1 MTQGQK
7 KNYVIPLACIG
18 FMFFAVGFALGL
30 NGYLIPLLKGSLNV
44 SGAASYLIVFVTF
57 AAFLIFGYPAGSI
70 IKKIGYKKTMALAF
84 LIFTIAFLLFVWPAK
99 IAEANM
105 ENGVVSQ
112 SMRMKCLVLF
122 LVASFISGLGN
133 TILQAAI
140 NPYITILGPMETGAK
155 RISIMGICNKLA
167 YPIATLFL
175 AWLIGKSISNAQVTD
190 IIKPF
195 YVIAAIFF
203 ILGILVLF
211 APLEEIK
218 AKGEEEGHEDD
229 CPYAANKTSIWQ
241 FPHLVF
247 GCLTL
252 FLYVG
257 VETLALQTP
266 VDLAKTLELPHPELY
281 PWLPS
286 IGMVIG
292 YIIGIL
298 FIPKV
303 LSQARALK
311 ICAWLGV
318 LGTVC
323 AFLLAVLMP
332 EQSKLT
338 VWVLFTTALACSLMW
353 PAIWPLA
360 MADLGKFTKKG
371 AALLVVTIFGGAV
384 IPPLF
389 GLLKDYLEKS
399 AGFTPE
405 KAIQYAYL
413 IALPCFLV
421 ILWYAYRGY
430 KIRRTS

>member
-266 VDLAKTLELPHPELY
+266 VDLAKTLELSHPELY

-303 LSQARALK
+303 LSQAKALK

>member
-1 MTQGQK
+1 MTQGQQK
-7 KNYVIPLACIG
+7 KFVVPLACIG

-105 ENGVVSQ
+105 EGGVVTEN
-112 SMRMKCLVLF
+112 MRMKCLILF

-175 AWLIGKSISNAQVTD
+175 AWLIGKSISNAQVGD

-218 AKGEEEGHEDD
+218 AKGEEEGHEED

-241 FPHLVF
+241 FPHLVY

-266 VDLAKTLELPHPELY
+266 VDLANTLELPHPELY

-303 LSQARALK
+303 LSQAKALK

-421 ILWYAYRGY
+421 ILWYAYRGH
-430 KIRRTS
+430 KIRRAS